1 MSDYND
7 NNPYRYDPYSHGYE
21 PRRRSGSAAR
31 VISLLLAVVLLS
43 GVTTFGI
50 QSALNAKAQQEL
62 DARFEQ
68 LAQQLQ
74 QNPASP
80 SVAVSNTPAP
90 SIQDENASIPTAR
103 PVVAGAPMTISDI
116 AEAVRPSIV
125 GVRVSGQTRRRFGQS
140 PGNTTLSEGSGV
152 IMSSD
157 GYIMTNYH
165 VIEYSQMDGADIT
178 VILSDA
184 REFGAILVGG
194 DQTSDLA
201 VIKVDASGLPAAKMG
216 TSSNLRV
223 GDTAVAIG
231 NPMGLEFAGSVTSGI
246 ISAVDRTIEVTDG
259 VSLAV
264 IQTDA
269 AINPGNSGGALL
281 NDRGEVIGINTI
293 KISSTGVEGL
303 GFAIPIDSALPV
315 LNDLRDHGKVT
326 GRPSLGVLN
335 PIAVD
340 EMSARIYGYP
350 LGVFIEE
357 IADGGAAQ
365 KAGLLAGDIITE
377 LDGIQI
383 RTISDINTVKEQHSV
398 GDTISV
404 KVMRYNEAIR
414 NYEERTASLTFQEA

>member
-1 MSDYND
+1 MSDYN

-21 PRRRSGSAAR
+21 PKRKSGSAAR
-31 VISLLLAVVLLS
+31 VVALLMAVVLLS
-43 GVTTFGI
+43 GITTFGI
-50 QSALNAKAQQEL
+50 QSAMNAKAQQEL
-62 DARFEQ
+62 DVRFDQ

-74 QNPASP
+74 QFPAS
-80 SVAVSNTPAP
+80 SAMAVTTTPAP
-90 SIQDENASIPTAR
+90 AIVDGNSANPTAR
-103 PVVAGAPMTISDI
+103 PVVTGDAMTISDI

-125 GVRVSGQTRRRFGQS
+125 GVRVTGQTRRRFGQS

-165 VIEYSQMDGADIT
+165 VIEYSQMEGAGIT
-178 VILSDA
+178 IVLSDA
-184 REFGAILVGG
+184 REFGATLVGG

-201 VIKVDASGLPAAKMG
+201 VLKVDASGLPAAKMG

-223 GDTAVAIG
+223 GDTAIAIG

-246 ISAVDRTIEVTDG
+246 ISAIDRTIEVEDG
-259 VSLAV
+259 ISLAV

-281 NDRGEVIGINTI
+281 NDRGEVIGINTV

-357 IADGGAAQ
+357 TAEGGAAQ
-365 KAGLLAGDIITE
+365 RAGLLAGDIITE

-383 RTISDINTVKEQHSV
+383 RSINDINTVKEQHKV

-404 KVMRYNEAIR
+404 KVMRYNEAVR
-414 NYEERTASLTFQEA
+414 NYEEMTASLTFQEA